1 MTKTLKLLDISYERF
16 SLILTKTEP
25 DFARKTV
32 GRKKGRDM
40 TAQNGLK
47 AVFETSKL
55 VGYYCTTLLRV
66 PVPRHSNALY
76 SVPLLS

>member
-1 MTKTLKLLDISYERF
+1 MTETINLLDIFNERF
-16 SLILTKTEP
+16 SLILTKTEA

-47 AVFETSKL
+47 VVFETSKL
-55 VGYYCTTLLRV
+55 VG
-66 PVPRHSNALY
+66 
-76 SVPLLS
+76 